1 MAITVPDH
9 TDADESPAVAA
20 VRNRLMDG
28 LADVNTFATALG
40 KSRRRVQQLL
50 AEGLPHIHY
59 GQTPYVQIDKAKDWL
74 LSRSKAD

>member
-9 TDADESPAVAA
+9 TDAGESPAVVA
-20 VRNRLMDG
+20 VRSRLMDG
-28 LADVNTFATALG
+28 LTDLDTFATALG

-74 LSRSKAD
+74 IARSKTD